1 MIKLHNNAMVGVD
14 LIGAAV
20 ATYRIKFKGKK
31 WWWAHFPNTLG
42 VIMGTA
48 WRIFRVTNQ
57 DEDQSLLYF
66 LHSLAQSYLHVNKIS
81 AAPTPITGKPKRKSI
96 TFTLQVRVTGQT
108 PLRTNHVVSFH
119 HAKAKLEQYV
129 RHVMWH
135 CASKMLILNYNTL
148 LSRTVGT
155 SEIV

>member
-81 AAPTPITGKPKRKSI
+81 AAPTPHYWKTKKKVNNIH
-96 TFTLQVRVTGQT
+96 LTGQGHWPNT
-108 PLRTNHVVSFH
+108 TENQSRCQFPSC
-119 HAKAKLEQYV
+119 K
-129 RHVMWH
+129 
-135 CASKMLILNYNTL
+135 SKV
-148 LSRTVGT
+148 RTVCET
-155 SEIV
+155 CDVALCIKDAHFKL